1 MALFIESQTLW
12 GGKAMKNILV
22 AEDDINFGI
31 ILQNELRAEEYSV
44 DLVRDGVEAVLS
56 FISKSYDFIL
66 MDIGMPRLNGIDAL
80 RIITKFKPHTLAILY
95 SGEAEAQA
103 MEESIRAG
111 AMKLLA
117 KPFKIAPLLED
128 IKSILGK

>member
-1 MALFIESQTLW
+1 
-12 GGKAMKNILV
+12 MKNILV

-31 ILQNELRAEEYSV
+31 VLQNELRDEEYSV

-56 FISKSYDFIL
+56 LISKSYDFIL

-80 RIITKFKPHTLAILY
+80 RIIKKFKPHTLAILY
-95 SGEAEAQA
+95 SGEAEAQE

-128 IKSILGK
+128 MKSILGE